1 MRGWWLISVL
11 ALASCGE
18 YEGWNPNYRFGA
30 TPYGKYLVARE
41 TALTTGKLPPATI
54 PIALPAQAST
64 AADITGQK
72 PVPAGAATGTAAPRR
87 VVAVTTT
94 TAVPATPAITT
105 TTTIAA
111 APAPAMPVTTSSRY
125 PGSVPVLVRY
135 ASEPGH
141 APGRSIYGRPTASA
155 EAAAR
160 ACATYASPDAAQMA
174 FLAAGGPRR
183 DPLGLD
189 PDGDG
194 YVCGWDPAPFRADLP

>member
-18 YEGWNPNYRFGA
+18 HQGWNPNYRIGA
-30 TPYGKYLVARE
+30 TPYGKYLVERE
-41 TALTTGKLPPATI
+41 TALTTGKLPPPTI
-54 PIALPAQAST
+54 PIALPAQAPT
-64 AADITGQK
+64 PADITGQK
-72 PVPAGAATGTAAPRR
+72 PATGSAPTGGPTQRR

-94 TAVPATPAITT
+94 PVTPATAVMATTQ
-105 TTTIAA
+105 AA
-111 APAPAMPVTTSSRY
+111 APPVSTSGRY

-155 EAAAR
+155 TAAAQ